1 MSSNKIGVSKLVSD
15 LESRAVHMH
24 CYGHA
29 LNLAAGD
36 TLKKCKLL
44 KDALETTHEITKLIK
59 HSPRRE
65 GIFQKMKEEIS
76 SSNAPVSEFYVQ
88 LDGP

>member
-1 MSSNKIGVSKLVSD
+1 MSSNKHGVSKLVSD
-15 LESRAVHMH
+15 LESRAVYMH
-24 CYGHA
+24 CHGHA

-44 KDALETTHEITKLIK
+44 KDALETTREITKLIK

-65 GIFQKMKEEIS
+65 GIFQKMKKRFHP
-76 SSNAPVSEFYVQ
+76 AMPLVSEFYVQ